1 MKITRM
7 ALSVCLCLSAIC
19 LLLAVGALVSLRRA
33 VVGTEKIR
41 ADAEALIAE
50 LNTYKSDLPTAST
63 PTAEEDLPVNVP
75 QVSFC
80 LRMVE
85 DRVGV
90 YADGRLIST
99 LDVSVSLLPA
109 ADREALAQGIAV
121 NSAEELVTIIQDFS

>member
-33 VVGTEKIR
+33 VVGTEAIR

-50 LNTYKSDLPTAST
+50 LNAYKADLPTAADPST
-63 PTAEEDLPVNVP
+63 EEDLNVDAP
-75 QVSFC
+75 QASFC
-80 LRMVE
+80 LRAIG

-90 YADGRLIST
+90 YADGHLIST
-99 LDVSVSLLPA
+99 LDISISVLPT
-109 ADREALAQGIAV
+109 ADREALAQGITA
-121 NSAEELVTIIQDFS
+121 NSAEELAAIIQDFS